1 MDAFS
6 LLVILQAQ
14 PWLALL
20 PAVVFS
26 VLWMLSK
33 LRLVLSAAAVWLLY
47 AGYEAA
53 VKARMLCSGECNIRI
68 DLLLIGPVLLGL
80 SIVGLVAFA
89 WWAIRRPA
97 RTEGA

>member
-1 MDAFS
+1 MDPFL
-6 LLVILQAQ
+6 LLVIFQAQ

-53 VKARMLCSGECNIRI
+53 VKAQMLCTGECNIRI

-80 SIVGLVAFA
+80 SIVGLGAFA